1 MYGNKDLWNCYAILR
16 KIKQFACVHCILWQ
30 EMNWNDLFNKD
41 VHQLILGIMD
51 EVGGDLTV
59 QEDGKEF
66 VAGFILYLYVPLLYI
81 G

>member
-1 MYGNKDLWNCYAILR
+1 MCGNKDLWNCFVILR
-16 KIKQFACVHCILWQ
+16 KIKRFVCVLLHSLARDELERFIY
-30 EMNWNDLFNKD
+30 KD

-59 QEDGKEF
+59 KEEGKEF
-66 VAGFILYLYVPLLYI
+66 VARFYTLSLCPLSYI